1 MSDAGATELTP
12 LQSKTLGLLRRSDE
26 PVVFAPEFVESVRA
40 DMVEAFEAFAE
51 RLGDE
56 TVYMSKHR
64 LTTALG
70 CEAQHMADD
79 GFAWSIQSAVGR
91 VAHRAIELMI
101 NWRGDPIPRDLV
113 DEALARLADDESD
126 FGDWI
131 AGRSEA
137 DTADL
142 RGRAT
147 DKVTKF
153 QECFPPLPARFAPR
167 TESSIRWPNEGP
179 IMLSGKVDLAI
190 GRPAGAESRK
200 VIIDLKT
207 GWVSSNHREDLRF
220 YALVDTLRS
229 GVPPRKLASFYL
241 DSGEPVI
248 EDVTENVLRA
258 AARRTLDAID
268 IEIELRFEGRA
279 PIKRPGTPCRWCSLA
294 RTCDEGSAYLAGTR
308 DDF

>member
-1 MSDAGATELTP
+1 MTEPAGLSP
-12 LQSKTLGLLRRSDE
+12 LQARTLAALRLGE
-26 PVVFAPEFVESVRA
+26 QPVVFDAEFVDDLCAGVDA
-40 DMVEAFEAFAE
+40 AFADFHE
-51 RLGDE
+51 RLAD
-56 TVYMSKHR
+56 TTLFVNKHR
-64 LTTALG
+64 LATVLG
-70 CEAQHMADD
+70 CEVQHMLDD
-79 GFAWSIQSAVGR
+79 SFEWSPSRAVGR

-101 NWRGDPIPRDLV
+101 NWRGDPIPRHLV

-131 AGRSEA
+131 AGCSDA

-153 QECFPPLPARFAPR
+153 QECFPPLPGRFAPR

-190 GRPAGAESRK
+190 GRPVGTESRK
-200 VIIDLKT
+200 VIVDLKT
-207 GWVSSNHREDLRF
+207 GWVSSQHREDLRF

-229 GVPPRKLASFYL
+229 RVPPRKLASFYL
-241 DSGEPVI
+241 DSGEPVA

-258 AARRTLDAID
+258 ATRRMLDAVNA
-268 IEIELRFEGRA
+268 EIELRVEGREPVKRPGASCRWCPLMRECAEGRA
-279 PIKRPGTPCRWCSLA
+279 HLA
-294 RTCDEGSAYLAGTR
+294 NSGDEL
-308 DDF
+308 